1 MLSGLQRDLMNQ
13 GWVYREQVSRRDV
26 GRSLLDYYSQRYPH
40 SSRDEWQSR
49 IAQGQVLVNGKQAP
63 AGEVLRLGQQLAYH
77 RPPWQEPDVPLEFDI
92 LHEDSDVL
100 VIAKPSG
107 LPVLPGGGFLQH
119 TLLGQLQQR
128 YPQDT
133 PTPVHRLGRGTS
145 GLLLLARSPSA
156 KSSLSQQMR
165 DQTQQAEILLKS
177 LAGSHSH
184 LRSPIHSHLYSGW
197 HTDDVRRTG
206 DLGDR
211 SLRKTYLAL
220 IGATDLPHRFTIT
233 QPIGKVPH
241 PVLGYVYGA
250 VHGAVSD
257 SLPAC
262 SEGQVLWREG
272 DRTLV
277 EITILTGRP
286 HQIRI
291 HLATVGYPLLGDP
304 LYAPGGTPR
313 VPQSETGAE
322 REKLPVPGDCGYCLH
337 AHQLTFQ
344 HPTRQQ
350 PMTFTVPAPFALAPM
365 NQIGYLDL

>member
-1 MLSGLQRDLMNQ
+1 MNQ
-13 GWVYREQVSRRDV
+13 GWVYREQVTRRDV

-40 SSRDEWQSR
+40 SSRAEWQSR
-49 IAQGQVLVNGKQAP
+49 IAQGQICVDGRQVSAEYL
-63 AGEVLRLGQQLAYH
+63 LCLGQQLAYH

-100 VIAKPSG
+100 VVAKPSG

-119 TLLGQLQQR
+119 TLLGLLQQR

-145 GLLLLARSPSA
+145 GLMLLARSPFA
-156 KSSLSQQMR
+156 KSNLSQQMR
-165 DQTQQAEILLKS
+165 DQTKQAEILLKS
-177 LAGSHSH
+177 LAHSHSQSASQT
-184 LRSPIHSHLYSGW
+184 RSHLHSDWYADSIRW
-197 HTDDVRRTG
+197 DEN
-206 DLGDR
+206 LGDR
-211 SLRKTYLAL
+211 PLRKTYLAL
-220 IGATDLPHRFTIT
+220 IGSSDLPHHFTIT
-233 QPIGKVPH
+233 QPIGKLPH

-250 VHGAVSD
+250 VSD
-257 SLPAC
+257 GLPNGLPAY
-262 SEGQVLWREG
+262 SEGRVLWRQG

-277 EITILTGRP
+277 EMTILTGRP

-291 HLATVGYPLLGDP
+291 HLAAVGYPLLGDP

-313 VPQSETGAE
+313 IPQSEADTE

-350 PMTFTVPAPFALAPM
+350 PMTFTVPAPFALVAM
-365 NQIGYLDL
+365 NQIGYHDL

>member
-1 MLSGLQRDLMNQ
+1 MNQ
-13 GWVYREQVSRRDV
+13 GWVYREQVTQRDV

-49 IAQGQVLVNGKQAP
+49 IAQGQILVNGQCAL
-63 AGEVLRLGQQLAYH
+63 AEDLLCLGQQLAYH

-92 LHEDSDVL
+92 LHEDTDVL
-100 VIAKPSG
+100 VVAKPSG

-128 YPQDT
+128 YPQNP

-145 GLLLLARSPSA
+145 GLLLLARSPA
-156 KSSLSQQMR
+156 ARSSLSQQMR

-177 LAGSHSH
+177 LAESHSH

-211 SLRKTYLAL
+211 PLQKTYLAL
-220 IGATDLPHRFTIT
+220 IGATDLPNRFTIT
-233 QPIGKVPH
+233 QPIGKLRH

-250 VHGAVSD
+250 MSD
-257 SLPAC
+257 GLPAY
-262 SEGQVLWREG
+262 SEGQVLQRWG

-277 EITILTGRP
+277 EMTILTGRP

-304 LYAPGGTPR
+304 LYLPDGTPR
-313 VPQSETGAE
+313 LPNSQTEPA
-322 REKLPVPGDCGYCLH
+322 EKLPAPGDCGYCLH
-337 AHQLTFQ
+337 AHQLTFL
-344 HPTRQQ
+344 HPTHTQ
-350 PMTFTVPAPFALAPM
+350 PMTFTVPAPFARR
-365 NQIGYLDL
+365 